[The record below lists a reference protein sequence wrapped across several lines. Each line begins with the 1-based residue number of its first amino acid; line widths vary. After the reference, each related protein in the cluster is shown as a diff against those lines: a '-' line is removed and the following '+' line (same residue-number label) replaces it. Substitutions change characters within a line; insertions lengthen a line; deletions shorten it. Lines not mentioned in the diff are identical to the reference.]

1 MNRCETEGIGMGDF
15 QWGPF
20 LKQWS
25 QAILASPDHESLGLP
40 AEVIESSWLG
50 LPGATDD
57 QIKAAEARLGVDLP
71 PSYRAFLKVTNG
83 WRFTGGFAKR
93 LLPVEEIDW
102 LRVQYQ
108 EWIKVWMQ
116 PWDAIEWPGATTMP
130 LEPGEPD
137 YRHLTDTLAISE
149 AGDGAIFLLNP
160 KVMTPT
166 GEWEAWF
173 FADWVPGADS
183 YASFWDMLQGQY
195 QSQVGINTALARRV
209 RPTDPP
215 QAVIV
220 KLPGLRNAIR
230 QKMVDYRRAMEQ
242 NAQIGGEDYLQGIAE
257 GLAAADSALGE
268 LQPVTDPQELRTGLH
283 DLAVRLDA
291 DAQRLEIDLQ
301 HLSTEAL
308 ANRLNPTQLLANL
321 ADSMARM
328 TEGIYLGGKA
338 HGLREGAGIIRWY
351 LNEQ

>member
-1 MNRCETEGIGMGDF
+1 MGEF
-15 QWGPF
+15 EWEPF

-25 QAILASPDHESLGLP
+25 QVILAAPDFEPADLP
-40 AEVIESSWLG
+40 SDVIESGWLG

-57 QIKAAEARLGVDLP
+57 QIRAAEARLGVDLP

-83 WRFTGGFAKR
+83 WRFTGGFARR

-108 EWIKVWMQ
+108 EWIQAWIE
-116 PWDAIEWPGATTMP
+116 PWDATGWPGAAMAP
-130 LEPGEPD
+130 HEPGEPD
-137 YRHLTDTLAISE
+137 YRHLPDTLAISE

-160 KVMTPT
+160 KVISPA

-195 QSQVGINTALARRV
+195 QSQVGINKALSRRV
-209 RPTDPP
+209 RPSDPP
-215 QAVIV
+215 EAVV
-220 KLPGLRNAIR
+220 EKLPGLRDAIR
-230 QKMVDYRRAMEQ
+230 QKMVDYRRAMDQ

-268 LQPVTDPQELRTGLH
+268 LPPVSDPHALRAELQA
-283 DLAVRLDA
+283 LAARLDA
-291 DAQRLEIDLQ
+291 DALRLEVDLQ
-301 HLSTEAL
+301 RLSTEGL
-308 ANRLNPTQLLANL
+308 ADLLNPAQLLADL
-321 ADSMARM
+321 AHSMARM
-328 TEGIYLGGKA
+328 TESIHLGGRA
-338 HGLREGAGIIRWY
+338 QGLREGAGIIRWY
-351 LNEQ
+351 LSEE